1 MRDDRER
8 LQDILEAIELIEK
21 YAAQGR
27 AAFEQNEL
35 IQVWF
40 LQHLQIVGEASR
52 ALSAHLR
59 ESHPEVSWGKI
70 IGMRNILVHHYF
82 EIDLPVVWN
91 SVELELPVLKRQVA
105 AIIREWEEV

>member
-27 AAFEQNEL
+27 TAFEENEL
-35 IQVWF
+35 IQTWF
-40 LQHLQIVGEASR
+40 LQHLQIIGEASR
-52 ALSAHLR
+52 ALSATLR
-59 ESHPEVSWGKI
+59 EGHPEVSWAKI

-91 SVELELPVLKRQVA
+91 SVELELPVLKRQVT
-105 AIIREWEEV
+105 AIIRELEGA